1 MHHVFKIIKVKSLN
15 KSKIKIKVNIGNMRE
30 REREREREHPFI
42 CLLTCNPCLLIG
54 TLNNNDK
61 KEWKLIKIV
70 EVAKF
75 PNWHKSISIPNKTIK
90 TKWEICRY
98 IYKP

>member
-1 MHHVFKIIKVKSLN
+1 
-15 KSKIKIKVNIGNMRE
+15 MRE
-30 REREREREHPFI
+30 REREREQHPFI
-42 CLLTCNPCLLIG
+42 CLLACNPCLLIG

-75 PNWHKSISIPNKTIK
+75 PNWHKSITIPNRTIK
-90 TKWEICRY
+90 TKWEICRERE
-98 IYKP
+98 IYSNLSKNDKIMKEINKQI

>member
-1 MHHVFKIIKVKSLN
+1 MI
-15 KSKIKIKVNIGNMRE
+15 
-30 REREREREHPFI
+30 
-42 CLLTCNPCLLIG
+42 
-54 TLNNNDK
+54 K

-90 TKWEICRY
+90 TKWEICRERY
-98 IYKP
+98 IYLNLSKNDKIMKEINKQI